1 MSKYFIDPYKNYYE
15 KLSSASSIIESANSL
30 KSSVEN
36 AVNAYGRLSSQVE
49 TSLWKELGYTALAS
63 SSIPSLLN
71 YAKVLNENI
80 ASGLVNVC
88 NKCINELFAML
99 SSLKEKDEL
108 LESKEQQLAS
118 KKIENIK
125 PTIPNG
131 LGGTKTNPAY
141 DSWKKEIS
149 ALEEEISTL
158 ETELET
164 LKQDID
170 TKVNDIIALN
180 GSITYSDLLVS
191 TEAASTTG
199 ETLVTTTSMTGSN
212 YKGQKEYYLKSS
224 MYQGKSGNM
233 LNYGEYSVV
242 DTKLSVA
249 KYADYIQSHGLTQTK
264 CRAMGNECLL
274 VSKLYAYDLLTG
286 KVSPNGN
293 AAIGKYSFHGR
304 FNKEYTDD
312 NEQKVLEQMYYY
324 LKSGIPVSINVN
336 QQAKGK
342 RHWVTVVGMKSSVT
356 SAEDL
361 KATDLLI
368 LDTYDGNL
376 ERMDCSDSRKFSTGY
391 ETGQKY
397 GYRFDAVN
405 DATLKEFGGTL
416 TFRA

>member
-15 KLSSASSIIESANSL
+15 KLSSASSIVASADSL
-30 KSSVEN
+30 KSNAESV
-36 AVNAYGRLSSQVE
+36 VSIYGRLSSQVE

-63 SSIPSLLN
+63 SSIPSLLS
-71 YAKVLNENI
+71 YAKVLSENI

-88 NKCINELFAML
+88 NMCINELFAML
-99 SSLKEKDEL
+99 SSLKEKDEI
-108 LESKEQQLAS
+108 LENTQQQLTS
-118 KKIENIK
+118 KKNENISA
-125 PTIPNG
+125 TIPNG
-131 LGGTKTNPAY
+131 HGGTKTNPEY
-141 DSWKKEIS
+141 EPWKREIS
-149 ALEEEISTL
+149 ELEEKISSL
-158 ETELET
+158 ETELQT

-180 GSITYSDLLVS
+180 GSITYSDLLV
-191 TEAASTTG
+191 TETKTATSS
-199 ETLVTTTSMTGSN
+199 ETVISSMTGNN
-212 YKGQKEYYLKSS
+212 YQGQKEYYLNSS
-224 MYQGKSGNM
+224 MYQGKNGKM

-249 KYADYIQSHGLTQTK
+249 EYAKYIQDHGLTQTK
-264 CRAMGNECLL
+264 CAVMGNQCLG

-286 KVSPNGN
+286 NVSKNGN
-293 AAIGKYSFHGR
+293 SAMQKYSFHGR
-304 FNKEYTDD
+304 FNKEYVDD
-312 NEQKVLEQMYYY
+312 NEQNVLEQMYYY

-356 SAEDL
+356 SAKDL

-391 ETGQKY
+391 DTGQRY

-405 DATLKEFGGTL
+405 DATLQEFGGTL